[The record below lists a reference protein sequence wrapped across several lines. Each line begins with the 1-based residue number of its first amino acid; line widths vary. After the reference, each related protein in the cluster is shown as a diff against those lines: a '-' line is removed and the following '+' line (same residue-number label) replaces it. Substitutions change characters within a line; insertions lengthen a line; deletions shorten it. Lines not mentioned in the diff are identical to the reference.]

1 MYPPSEP
8 GYTCPL
14 IDKALE
20 MLEDADTTLS
30 NISSEDPDVADLVS
44 QIESILSDIPSKL
57 EDIRTN
63 AEKLRAWGSHYV
75 DRADKLEGDMS
86 SAESAWESER
96 EDLKDEIDDLRRE
109 VNDLRRQLGDK

>member
-14 IDKALE
+14 IDSALE
-20 MLEDADTTLS
+20 MLEQANATLS
-30 NISSEDPDVADLVS
+30 SISSEDPDVTSLVS
-44 QIESILSDIPSKL
+44 QLEDILSDIPSKL

-86 SAESAWESER
+86 SAESEWESER
-96 EDLKDEIDDLRRE
+96 EDLKDEIDDLRR
-109 VNDLRRQLGDK
+109 QLGDK